1 MVVIETINVL
11 LNDSIA
17 LNLDSLGKIVS
28 NTKEIVKNTSYEFW
42 WDGVCFIGIISLVIS
57 LLTVISIVKEF
68 NKDRIDKECQKL
80 LFHDIIRHLYR
91 NKVCTLAMRA
101 KYSEEPSMGKYP
113 SDEHYL
119 KLKLLPSDI
128 HTEQFYKDA
137 KKFARLHEMDLLLR
151 NYNTE
156 IEVAYN
162 HMLKTDVP
170 EDSKMRDFDMLD
182 YKTGYLTWRIIE
194 VMKEIWPNEDHRK
207 IAMNIIANS
216 HKENVDRNRREDLWG
231 SEYESTLKRI
241 RKDEIEKDYYFRK
254 IFNGNDVERKSLQN
268 MLDKDTIIECGKNET
283 LEEKIYIIKCKNDA

>member
-42 WDGVCFIGIISLVIS
+42 WDGVCFIGIISLFIS

-68 NKDRIDKECQKL
+68 NRDRIDKECQKL
-80 LFHDIIRHLYR
+80 LFYDIIRHLYR

-101 KYSEEPSMGKYP
+101 KYNKEPSSSKFP

-137 KKFARLHEMDLLLR
+137 KKFALLHEMDLLLR

-156 IEVAYN
+156 IEVAHN
-162 HMLKTDVP
+162 HMLNTDIP
-170 EDSKMRDFDMLD
+170 EDSKMRDFDTLD
-182 YKTGYLTWRIIE
+182 YKTGYLTWRIIK
-194 VMKEIWPNEDHRK
+194 VMKEIWPNEDHRR
-207 IAMNIIANS
+207 IVMGIITNS
-216 HKENVDRNRREDLWG
+216 HKENVDRNGREDLWG
-231 SEYESTLKRI
+231 NEFESALKRI
-241 RKDEIEKDYYFRK
+241 RKDEIEKDYYFRN

-268 MLDKDTIIECGKNET
+268 MLDIDTIIECGKNES
-283 LEEKIYIIKCKNDA
+283 LEEKIYIIKM